1 MRLPSVMK
9 HNFSMLPSTNI
20 KRSRFNRS
28 FGLKTTINAGK
39 LYPFFCDEVLPGDTF
54 QCSPTIFA
62 RMATLR
68 VPFMD
73 NVFLDTFFFFVP
85 SRLVWEHWEAFCGHR
100 VNPDDDVDY
109 LIPTANTGPSG
120 VAVGSI
126 QDYMGIPV
134 NVPNLD
140 YCVLPF
146 RACNLI
152 YNEWFRDENLQD
164 SLPVDLGDSDD
175 SGTTYSLF
183 SRGKRHDYF
192 TSSLPWPQKGPGVEI
207 PLTGNA
213 VVYGD
218 GNALTLYDGSQVT
231 GLTISGVPNMAG
243 IYNAVGAGR
252 SGDIG
257 SPVVLAED
265 GAQLTALGV
274 IPKGVSSKPTGLY
287 ADLSDVTSA
296 TINSLRQAFQLQK
309 FYERDARGGTRYTE
323 ILRSH
328 FGVISPDARLQRP
341 EYLGGGSSRIYVNP
355 VAQQSASDETTP
367 QANLAAYATTV
378 NSRHGFSK
386 SFVEHGYVIGFVN
399 VRADLNYQQGLDRMW
414 SRQTREDFYWPT
426 FAHLGEQPIYNR
438 EIYAQGNSQDDEV
451 FGYIPRY
458 DEYRFKNSQIT
469 GMMRSTVQNSLDVWH
484 LSQKFD
490 SLPTLSS
497 EFIVDNPPIDRVLA
511 VATSDS
517 TPQFYL
523 DVYFKYYCTRPMPAY
538 GTPGLIDHF

>member
-28 FGLKTTINAGK
+28 FGLKTTINAGG
-39 LYPFFCDEVLPGDTF
+39 LYPIFVDEVLPGDTF

-73 NVFLDTFFFFVP
+73 NVFLESFFFYVP
-85 SRLVWEHWEAFCGHR
+85 TRLLWEHWENFCGHR
-100 VNPDDDVDY
+100 DNPDDDTDY
-109 LIPTANTGPSG
+109 LIPSQRTGGNLSG
-120 VAVGSI
+120 TL
-126 QDYMGIPV
+126 QDYMGLPIV
-134 NVPNLD
+134 EGVD
-140 YCVLPF
+140 YNVLPL
-146 RACNLI
+146 RAYWLVW
-152 YNEWFRDENLQD
+152 NEWFRDENLQD
-164 SLPVDLGDSDD
+164 SVPVSTDD
-175 SGTTYSLF
+175 SSDIWVENAGVEPEVNGLHSYF
-183 SRGKRHDYF
+183 IAPRGKRHDYF
-192 TSSLPWPQKGPGVEI
+192 TSALPWPQKGPGVEL
-207 PLTGNA
+207 PLVGNA
-213 VVYGD
+213 PVYSIAD
-218 GNALTLYDGSQVT
+218 SNYFKLYDSGQGQWGYVNGTTNVESHGQEIVMFGS
-231 GLTISGVPNMAG
+231 
-243 IYNAVGAGR
+243 YNDGEKHR
-252 SGDIG
+252 TQLPKEG
-257 SPVVLAED
+257 SPL
-265 GAQLTALGV
+265 
-274 IPKGVSSKPTGLY
+274 I
-287 ADLSDVTSA
+287 ADLSDVAGA

-355 VAQQSASDETTP
+355 VAQQSASDDTTP
-367 QANLAAYATTV
+367 QANLAAYATAV

-386 SFVEHGYVIGFVN
+386 SFVEHGYVIGLVN
-399 VRADLNYQQGLDRMW
+399 IRADLNYQQGLDRMW

-426 FAHLGEQPIYNR
+426 FAHLGEQPIYNK
-438 EIYAQGNSQDDEV
+438 EIYAQGTSVDNEV

-469 GMMRSTVQNSLDVWH
+469 GRMRSTVSNSLDVWH
-484 LSQKFD
+484 LAQKFD
-490 SLPTLSS
+490 NLPTLSS

-511 VATSDS
+511 VESSDL

>member
-28 FGLKTTINAGK
+28 FGLKTTINAGG
-39 LYPFFCDEVLPGDTF
+39 LYPILVDEVLPGDTF
-54 QCSPTIFA
+54 QCSPTLFA

-73 NVFLDTFFFFVP
+73 NVFLETFFFFVP
-85 SRLVWEHWEAFCGHR
+85 SRLVWEHWEEFCGNR
-100 VNPDDDVDY
+100 VNPDDEIDY
-109 LIPTANTGPSG
+109 LLPTASTGASG
-120 VAVGSI
+120 VATGSV
-126 QDYMGIPV
+126 QDYMGIPPKV
-134 NVPNLD
+134 ANLE
-140 YCVLPF
+140 YNVLPF
-146 RACNLI
+146 RAMNLI
-152 YNEWFRDENLQD
+152 WNEWFRDENLQD

-175 SGTTYSLF
+175 SNTSYSILP
-183 SRGKRHDYF
+183 RGKRHDYF
-192 TSSLPWPQKGPGVEI
+192 TSALPWPQKGPGVEL
-207 PLTGNA
+207 PLNGNA
-213 VVYGD
+213 PVFGNGNQLMFEGPSGSLRTLAVSGAANWYTGS
-218 GNALTLYDGSQVT
+218 GNAPGQSIGTNVNDS
-231 GLTISGVPNMAG
+231 P
-243 IYNAVGAGR
+243 
-252 SGDIG
+252 G
-257 SPVVLAED
+257 SPVNVSFGVL
-265 GAQLTALGV
+265 Q
-274 IPKGVSSKPTGLY
+274 KGNGDSGIY
-287 ADLSDVTSA
+287 ADLSAVTAA

-355 VAQQSASDETTP
+355 VAQNSASDQTTP
-367 QANLAAYATTV
+367 QANLAAYATAV

-399 VRADLNYQQGLDRMW
+399 IRADLNYQQGLDRMW

-426 FAHLGEQPIYNR
+426 FAHLGEQPIYNK
-438 EIYAQGNSQDDEV
+438 EIYAQGTDVDDDV

-469 GMMRSTVQNSLDVWH
+469 GMMRSTADNSLDVWH
-484 LSQKFD
+484 LAQEFEN
-490 SLPTLSS
+490 LPTLSAQ
-497 EFIVDNPPIDRVLA
+497 FIEDNPPIDRVLA
-511 VATSDS
+511 VATSDD

-538 GTPGLIDHF
+538 GTPGLVDHF

>member
-28 FGLKTTINAGK
+28 FGLKTTINAGG
-39 LYPFFCDEVLPGDTF
+39 LYPILVDEVLPGDTF
-54 QCSPTIFA
+54 QCSPTLFA

-73 NVFLDTFFFFVP
+73 NVFLETFFFFVP
-85 SRLVWEHWEAFCGHR
+85 SRLVWEHWEEFCGNR
-100 VNPDDDVDY
+100 VDPDDEIDY
-109 LIPTANTGPSG
+109 LLPTATTGSSG
-120 VAVGSI
+120 VATGSV
-126 QDYMGIPV
+126 QDYMGIPPKV
-134 NVPNLD
+134 ANLE
-140 YCVLPF
+140 YNVLPF
-146 RACNLI
+146 RAMNLI
-152 YNEWFRDENLQD
+152 WNEWFRDENLQD
-164 SLPVDLGDSDD
+164 SLPVDLGDSDE
-175 SGTTYSLF
+175 SGTSYSILP
-183 SRGKRHDYF
+183 RGKRHDYF
-192 TSSLPWPQKGPGVEI
+192 TSALPWPQKGPGVEL
-207 PLTGNA
+207 PLSGNA
-213 VVYGD
+213 PVISTVGSDTALALRYAGKSYNMLVSGSGRLTIGD
-218 GNALTLYDGSQVT
+218 DLGQKSNNLFADMSQVT
-231 GLTISGVPNMAG
+231 A
-243 IYNAVGAGR
+243 
-252 SGDIG
+252 
-257 SPVVLAED
+257 
-265 GAQLTALGV
+265 
-274 IPKGVSSKPTGLY
+274 
-287 ADLSDVTSA
+287 A

-355 VAQQSASDETTP
+355 VAQNSASDQTTP
-367 QANLAAYATTV
+367 QANLAAYATAV

-399 VRADLNYQQGLDRMW
+399 IRADLNYQQGLDRMW

-426 FAHLGEQPIYNR
+426 FAHLGEQPIYNK
-438 EIYAQGNSQDDEV
+438 EIYAQGTADDDKV

-469 GMMRSTVQNSLDVWH
+469 GMMRSTADNSLDVWH
-484 LSQKFD
+484 LAQEFD
-490 SLPTLSS
+490 NLPTLSS
-497 EFIVDNPPIDRVLA
+497 QFIEDNPPIDRVLA
-511 VATSDS
+511 VATSDD

-538 GTPGLIDHF
+538 GTPGLVDHF

>member
-28 FGLKTTINAGK
+28 FGLKTTINAGG
-39 LYPFFCDEVLPGDTF
+39 LYPILVDEVLPGDTF
-54 QCSPTIFA
+54 QCSPTLFA

-73 NVFLDTFFFFVP
+73 NVFLETFFFFVP
-85 SRLVWEHWEAFCGHR
+85 SRLVWEHWEEFCGNR
-100 VNPDDDVDY
+100 VNPDDEIDY
-109 LIPTANTGPSG
+109 LLPTATTGSGG
-120 VAVGSI
+120 VATGSV
-126 QDYMGIPV
+126 QDYMGIPPKV
-134 NVPNLD
+134 ANLE
-140 YCVLPF
+140 YNVLPF
-146 RACNLI
+146 RAMNLI
-152 YNEWFRDENLQD
+152 WNEWFRDENLQD
-164 SLPVDLGDSDD
+164 SLSVDLGDADD
-175 SGTTYSLF
+175 SGTSYSILP
-183 SRGKRHDYF
+183 RGKRHDYF
-192 TSSLPWPQKGPGVEI
+192 TSALPWPQKGPGVEL
-207 PLTGNA
+207 PLNGNA
-213 VVYGD
+213 PVVTFSEIKSFTDTFPGFSPKADNYYAFREVTGSTNPFNTQLGSAINSGASSEYAFAD
-218 GNALTLYDGSQVT
+218 LSQVT
-231 GLTISGVPNMAG
+231 A
-243 IYNAVGAGR
+243 
-252 SGDIG
+252 
-257 SPVVLAED
+257 
-265 GAQLTALGV
+265 
-274 IPKGVSSKPTGLY
+274 
-287 ADLSDVTSA
+287 A

-355 VAQQSASDETTP
+355 VAQNSASDQTTP
-367 QANLAAYATTV
+367 QANLAAYATAV

-399 VRADLNYQQGLDRMW
+399 IRADLNYQQGLDRMW

-426 FAHLGEQPIYNR
+426 FAHLGEQPIYNK
-438 EIYAQGNSQDDEV
+438 EIYAQGTAADDEV

-469 GMMRSTVQNSLDVWH
+469 GMMRSTADNSLDVWH
-484 LSQKFD
+484 LAQEFEN
-490 SLPTLSS
+490 LPTLSAQ
-497 EFIVDNPPIDRVLA
+497 FIEDNPPIDRVLA
-511 VATSDS
+511 VATSDD

-538 GTPGLIDHF
+538 GTPGLVDHF